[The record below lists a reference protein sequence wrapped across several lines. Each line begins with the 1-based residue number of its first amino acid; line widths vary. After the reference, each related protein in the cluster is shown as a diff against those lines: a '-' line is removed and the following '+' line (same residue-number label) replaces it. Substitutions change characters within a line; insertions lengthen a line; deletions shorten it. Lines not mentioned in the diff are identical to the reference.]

1 MNYKTLIKRE
11 KSIAEKLKIIAEK
24 LKMQHILFIKN
35 GPKRLIL

>member
-11 KSIAEKLKIIAEK
+11 KSIAEK